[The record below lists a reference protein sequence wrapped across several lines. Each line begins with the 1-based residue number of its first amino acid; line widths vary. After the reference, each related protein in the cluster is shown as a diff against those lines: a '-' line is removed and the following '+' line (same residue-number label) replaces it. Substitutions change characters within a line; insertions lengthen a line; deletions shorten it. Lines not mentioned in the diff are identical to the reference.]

1 MFMLQIFFMSNINI
15 YTHNY
20 IYTLHTGL
28 FSPVLFSPFFS
39 YFFFKGHVITNIK
52 EHQGLEV

>member
-1 MFMLQIFFMSNINI
+1 MLQIFFMSNINI
-15 YTHNY
+15 HTHNY

-39 YFFFKGHVITNIK
+39 YFFFKGHVIANIK
-52 EHQGLEV
+52 EHQGVEV